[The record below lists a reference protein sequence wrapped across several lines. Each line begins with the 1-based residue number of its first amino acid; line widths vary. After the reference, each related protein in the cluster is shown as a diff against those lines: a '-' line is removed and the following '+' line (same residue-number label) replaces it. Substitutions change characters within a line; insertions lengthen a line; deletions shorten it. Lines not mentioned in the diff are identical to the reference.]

1 MINIRFCWRVS
12 FLGND
17 YILST
22 CSTCDMTNEFCKKRD
37 INYAKFHYFINGTE
51 YTDDMGKSMSAEEF
65 YSKITPKGVDVKT
78 SQVNVAEFIEY
89 FTPFLE
95 SGKDILHIST
105 STGISGVYNSAK
117 IAATEVSKK
126 FPERKVYV
134 VDSLGGSSGMGLIM
148 DTLADMRDAGKDI
161 EELKSWIENNK
172 LRLHHWFCTC
182 DLSFFIRGGRISK
195 AAGLVGSV
203 LKICPVLNVSAE
215 GKLTPRMKVRTKQ
228 KALAELCNKM
238 IENAKDGLN
247 YASKCFISQ
256 SNCFKDARYLADMIE
271 GKFKQLKERVHIYNI
286 GTTVGSHT
294 GPGTIALFFWG
305 ESART

>member
-1 MINIRFCWRVS
+1 MV
-12 FLGND
+12 ND

-22 CSTCDMTNEFCKKRD
+22 CSTCDMTNEFCEKRD
-37 INYAKFHYFINGTE
+37 IHYAKFHYFIDGTE
-51 YTDDMGKSMSAEEF
+51 YSDDMGKTMNSEEF
-65 YSKITPKGVDVKT
+65 YNRITAKGTDVKT

-117 IAATEVSKK
+117 IAANEVSKK
-126 FPERKVYV
+126 FPERKIYV

-148 DTLADMRDAGKDI
+148 DTLADMRNNGKGIDELKVWI
-161 EELKSWIENNK
+161 EENRLK
-172 LRLHHWFCTC
+172 LHHWFCTY

-195 AAGLVGSV
+195 AAGFVGSM
-203 LKICPVLNVSAE
+203 LKICPVLNVNAE

-228 KALAELCNKM
+228 KAIAELCYKM
-238 IENAKDGLN
+238 IENAKNGLE
-247 YASKCFISQ
+247 YAGKCFISQ
-256 SNCFKDARYLADMIE
+256 SNCFKEARWLADMIE
-271 GKFKQLKERVHIYNI
+271 EKFKKLSGRVQIYNI

-305 ESART
+305 ENART

>member
-1 MINIRFCWRVS
+1 MSN
-12 FLGND
+12 

-22 CSTCDMTNEFCKKRD
+22 CSTCDMTNEFCERRD
-37 INYAKFHYFINGTE
+37 IHYAKFHFSINGTQ
-51 YTDDMGKSMSAEEF
+51 YIDDMGKSMTADDF
-65 YSKITPKGVDVKT
+65 YSRITEKGADIKT

-95 SGKDILHIST
+95 SGKDILHLST

-117 IAATEVSKK
+117 IARDELAKRY
-126 FPERKVYV
+126 PERKIYV
-134 VDSLGGSSGMGLIM
+134 VDSLGGSSGLGLIM
-148 DTLADMRDAGKDI
+148 DTLADMRDEGKDI
-161 EELKSWIENNK
+161 DELRDWIEANK
-172 LRLHHWFCTC
+172 LRLHHWFCTY

-195 AAGLVGSV
+195 AAGFVGSM

-228 KALAELCNKM
+228 KAIAELCNKM
-238 IENAKDGLN
+238 IEHAKGGLE
-247 YASKCFISQ
+247 YAGKCFISQ
-256 SNCFKDARYLADMIE
+256 SDCFKEARWLADMIE
-271 GKFKQLKERVHIYNI
+271 EKFKKLKDCVRIYNI

-305 ESART
+305 ENART